1 MTGDTVL
8 HASCVT
14 AHGRGLLIRGASG
27 SGKSSLALALM
38 ALGARLVADD
48 RVVLNLR
55 ADCVIAS
62 APDPLRGLIEARGI
76 GLLHAEV
83 LHETPLD
90 LVIDLD
96 RIEPDRMPPPR
107 QARLLG
113 QDLTLLY
120 RVENIHFTSMVMQ
133 YLKAGRQTT

>member
-55 ADCVIAS
+55 ADRVIAS

-107 QARLLG
+107 HARLLG